1 MDSVSAF
8 ATLQFSQRQTEFQG
22 LFSDIVTY
30 TQIQMRRICDRIFS
44 GASKGQKNTQWIS
57 PRSQLAI
64 CSGFWILPY
73 YLFFGKRLKLK
84 DLIIE
89 TLLNTNKTFWN
100 FFETI
105 SITVTITLTTI
116 ITITITRPDLHPAIG
131 CGGVDSMAALGHTHY
146 FYVPT
151 RRASKVMVMAVL
163 AMIMVMRF
171 FQGCGN
177 CLNNLN

>member
-1 MDSVSAF
+1 MTGFSAARPRVRKTPSGSLLDLNSQFVQVSG
-8 ATLQFSQRQTEFQG
+8 S
-22 LFSDIVTY
+22 
-30 TQIQMRRICDRIFS
+30 
-44 GASKGQKNTQWIS
+44 
-57 PRSQLAI
+57 
-64 CSGFWILPY
+64 
-73 YLFFGKRLKLK
+73 YLITFFFGKRLKLK
-84 DLIIE
+84 DLTIE

-105 SITVTITLTTI
+105 SITVTISLNTI
-116 ITITITRPDLHPAIG
+116 ITITITIFRPDLHPAIG

-177 CLNNLN
+177 MTLS